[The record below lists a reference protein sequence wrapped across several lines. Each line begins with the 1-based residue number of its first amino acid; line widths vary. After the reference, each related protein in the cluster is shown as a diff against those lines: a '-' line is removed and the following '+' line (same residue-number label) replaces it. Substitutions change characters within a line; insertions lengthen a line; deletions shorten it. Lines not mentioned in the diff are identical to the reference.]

1 MKEALRPVG
10 KDELVFDIEQALRK
24 ARKVWPRTRERSYG
38 DVGPLHPAAVAVVEH
53 LELCGIRCYRRPP
66 LEPLGTTQGPAEA
79 PRQDDE
85 VNER

>member
-53 LELCGIRCYRRPP
+53 LELCGIRCYPDFANSP
-66 LEPLGTTQGPAEA
+66 CVSAIF
-79 PRQDDE
+79 
-85 VNER
+85 VND